1 MKLKLF
7 ISQLD
12 DANMNPFPHLKEQ
25 IEGAVHNGNLR
36 KCTTKIKSLP
46 DSIESRFYNFAES
59 GTRLENK
66 FNIENEIQ
74 GCHIGE
80 FIARFQK
87 SGEFWKRLATDILV
101 WRFGEF
107 LAIFWKHLVP
117 NFLVWQN
124 VRPVYL
130 HVFAYIFIRR
140 FTIFKLADGFKI
152 HDIKWKCKSFE
163 SRSIVLNTSYQK
175 CLQNVETDYLE
186 IFAKC

>member
-1 MKLKLF
+1 LIFCFVQIVYELPVAIFKKAVRDFLEGKNELPEEISLLCDHIWLFNLAFLVDIANQNCRARTNCFLHLVNKITAFKMKLKLF

-87 SGEFWKRLATDILV
+87 SGEF
-101 WRFGEF
+101 
-107 LAIFWKHLVP
+107 
-117 NFLVWQN
+117 
-124 VRPVYL
+124 
-130 HVFAYIFIRR
+130 
-140 FTIFKLADGFKI
+140 
-152 HDIKWKCKSFE
+152 
-163 SRSIVLNTSYQK
+163 
-175 CLQNVETDYLE
+175 
-186 IFAKC
+186 